1 MNCKKCNNEISKA
14 DKICTKCGEKIIDK
28 KKIMS
33 ISAVLVS
40 FILGVC
46 TSLYSHFYHL
56 ELTPMIYIDGKYGY
70 TDKEGKI
77 VIEPQYDGAGTFS
90 EGLAKVEINGKYG
103 YINKRGKMVIEPQ
116 YDLAWRFSEGLASVK
131 INGKHGYIDKRGKIV
146 IEPQYDLAGDFREGL
161 ALVEINRNPVYI
173 DKHGNVVTELEY

>member
-1 MNCKKCNNEISKA
+1 MNCKKCNNQISKA

-90 EGLAKVEINGKYG
+90 EGLA
-103 YINKRGKMVIEPQ
+103 
-116 YDLAWRFSEGLASVK
+116 SVK